1 MKTLQPHGEYRVATQ
16 GLDHDADGPVH
27 KPPRLVEVPREANFD
42 TRPRQYAQA
51 GLGGRVAQVPSR
63 EVLRFSSYDIDDD
76 DDTSDRDT
84 SFYNANISAVND
96 DADTI
101 LGPMIPDDFRKN
113 DVDER

>member
-51 GLGGRVAQVPSR
+51 GLRGRVAHVPSR
-63 EVLRFSSYDIDDD
+63 EVLRSSSYDIDDD
-76 DDTSDRDT
+76 DDTSDTDT
-84 SFYNANISAVND
+84 SFYNANIFAIND
-96 DADTI
+96 DADAI
-101 LGPMIPDDFRKN
+101 LGPIIPVYFNKG
-113 DVDER
+113 